1 MLRGNLAH
9 NDSDR
14 CGYTR
19 GFIERSEI
27 LKVLHKNLP
36 ESSRQ
41 NKLLP
46 GKRIA
51 KIDHKPEGVTVH
63 CTDGSSYQGD
73 IVAGADGV
81 KSKVRWEMWRA
92 SNETDHRVPETEQQ
106 PVKATF
112 SCLFGISHSLHHL
125 GFHPRHFDV
134 IPDRGHSI
142 MWMTNEDK
150 IFWYVCKTLPKPLA
164 PGEQKFTEADTEA
177 LAKDLADCPVMPN
190 GRATFKDLWNSRTTA
205 ILLPTEMGEH
215 KYVAWNRFALLGDSC
230 HKQTI
235 SAGQGG
241 NLCMESAAA
250 LTNVIKRLVD
260 NTKGRKPTVEEID
273 EALVNKYMK
282 PRGPRVATYV
292 ERVNG
297 HTALI
302 CKYNTVLRL
311 MQEYLLPVMPPDAA
325 GSFFSDLEVGA
336 DMLDFIP
343 PPKAAL
349 KGTMPFNKLLGAGQK
364 ESLASRAK
372 WAIPLLLLFLVA
384 RKQLDASNGG
394 PELAKLLE
402 AGKIT
407 GSGQEIE
414 IFSSFYG
421 VKGLDELL
429 KVVTTFCAGWTPGFD
444 VKSYWQVLTFF
455 PDYGLATAIMYL
467 ESYRTANVMTL
478 AKL

>member
-1 MLRGNLAH
+1 MMN
-9 NDSDR
+9 R

-36 ESSRQ
+36 EASRQ
-41 NKLLP
+41 KKVLP
-46 GKRIA
+46 NKRIS
-51 KIDHKPEGVTVH
+51 KIDHALDGVTVH
-63 CTDGSSYQGD
+63 CTDGSSYRGD

-81 KSKVRWEMWRA
+81 KSKVRSEMWRA
-92 SNETDHRVPETEQQ
+92 SNESDHRVPETEQE
-106 PVKATF
+106 PAKATF
-112 SCLFGISHSLHHL
+112 SCLFGISTSLHEL

-164 PGEQKFTEADTEA
+164 PGEQKFTDADAEA
-177 LAKDLADCPVMPN
+177 LAEDLKDCPVMPN

-215 KYVAWNRFALLGDSC
+215 KTVAWNRFALLGDSV

-250 LTNVIKRLVD
+250 LTNVIKHLLD
-260 NTKGRKPTVEEID
+260 NTPGRKPTVEEID
-273 EALVNKYMK
+273 QALVGKYMT
-282 PRGPRVATYV
+282 PRATRVAEYV
-292 ERVNG
+292 QKVNG

-302 CKYNTVLRL
+302 CKYSLPLRIIS
-311 MQEYLLPVMPPDAA
+311 EYLMPIMPSDA
-325 GSFFSDLEVGA
+325 GSSFFSDLEVGA
-336 DMLDFIP
+336 DFLDFLP

-349 KGTMPFNKLLGAGQK
+349 KGTMPFNKLFGAGQR
-364 ESLASRAK
+364 ESILKRAK
-372 WAIPLLLLFLVA
+372 WALPLLGLFLLA
-384 RKQLDASNGG
+384 RNKMDGANGG
-394 PELAKLLE
+394 PELMQLLE
-402 AGKIT
+402 SGKIT
-407 GSGQEIE
+407 GALGQIE
-414 IFSSFYG
+414 IFQSFYG
-421 VKGLDELL
+421 ITAIDNLL
-429 KVVTTFCAGWTPGFD
+429 KFVTTFCAGWTPGFD
-444 VKSYWQVLTFF
+444 EKSYWQVLTFF
-455 PDYGLATAIMYL
+455 PDYGLATAIIYL
-467 ESYRTANVMTL
+467 ESFRSANSMTL